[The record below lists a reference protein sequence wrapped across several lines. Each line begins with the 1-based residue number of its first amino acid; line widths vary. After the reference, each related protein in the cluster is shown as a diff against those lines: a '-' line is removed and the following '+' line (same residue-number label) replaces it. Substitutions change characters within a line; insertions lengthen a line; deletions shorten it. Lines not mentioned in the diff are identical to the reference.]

1 MSRDEQDAIQFLL
14 SVVIIGV
21 GVMAGI
27 CTLLFHLLT

>member
-1 MSRDEQDAIQFLL
+1 MNRDERDAIQFLL
-14 SVVIIGV
+14 SVVVIGG

>member
-1 MSRDEQDAIQFLL
+1 MNRDERDAIQFLL

>member
-1 MSRDEQDAIQFLL
+1 MNRNERDAIQFLL
-14 SVVIIGV
+14 SVVVISV